1 MLDREIAQG
10 VPGGRSRL
18 ILDQAAVIA
27 ARGELVT
34 LIELLRGDAA
44 VDPRTVAAAR
54 LLIDSFLVAST

>member
-1 MLDREIAQG
+1 VPDREIAQG

>member
-1 MLDREIAQG
+1 VLDREIAQG